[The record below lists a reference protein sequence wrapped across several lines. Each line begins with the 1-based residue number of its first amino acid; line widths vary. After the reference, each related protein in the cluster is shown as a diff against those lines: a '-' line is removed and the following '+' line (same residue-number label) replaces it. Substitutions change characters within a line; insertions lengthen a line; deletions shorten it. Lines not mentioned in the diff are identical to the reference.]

1 MTTPSAPPLIR
12 VVYQSTSLISRIQG
26 AFRAELASILES
38 CARRNPALGVTGVL
52 IYERGRFIQLLEG
65 PPASVDELLD
75 DIETDTRHG
84 IFKIL
89 WRTPATT
96 RMFEQ
101 WSMAFVDAGAAP
113 LPAGAASLW
122 EHAGPMELAARLA
135 FAAEHLSVLS
145 VPTTDGPADVRQRFH
160 QPSACA

>member
-1 MTTPSAPPLIR
+1 MTTPSARPLIR
-12 VVYQSTSLISRIQG
+12 VVYQSTSLISRIEG

-38 CARRNPALGVTGVL
+38 SARRNPKLGVTGVL

-65 PPASVDELLD
+65 PPASVDALLD
-75 DIETDTRHG
+75 DIEIDVRHG
-84 IFKIL
+84 LFQIL
-89 WRTPATT
+89 WRTQASV

-101 WSMAFVDAGAAP
+101 WSMAFMDAGAAP
-113 LPAGAASLW
+113 LPADAATPW
-122 EHAGPMELAARLA
+122 ERAGPMELAARLA

-145 VPTTDGPADVRQRFH
+145 VPVSDTPADVRQRFH

>member
-1 MTTPSAPPLIR
+1 MITSSTTPLVR
-12 VVYQSTSLISRIQG
+12 VVYQSTSLISRAEG
-26 AFRAELASILES
+26 AFRAELASILEAS
-38 CARRNPALGVTGVL
+38 ARRNPKLGVTGVL

-65 PPASVDELLD
+65 PAASVDALLD
-75 DIETDTRHG
+75 DIEIDVRHG
-84 IFKIL
+84 LFHIL

-101 WSMAFVDAGAAP
+101 WSMAFMDAGAAP
-113 LPAGAASLW
+113 LPADAVTSW
-122 EHAGPMELAARLA
+122 ERAGPMELAARLA

-145 VPTTDGPADVRQRFH
+145 VPASGTPADVRERFH